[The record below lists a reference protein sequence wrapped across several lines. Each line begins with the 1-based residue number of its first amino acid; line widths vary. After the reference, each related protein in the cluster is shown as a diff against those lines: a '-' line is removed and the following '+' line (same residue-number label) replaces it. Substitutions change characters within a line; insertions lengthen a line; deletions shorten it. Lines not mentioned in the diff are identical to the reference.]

1 MEYKDSILTDIL
13 PDQAIFALDIGTRS
27 IIGMVGVSD
36 GDRIRIVAIDRADH
50 TKRAMIDGQIE
61 DIDQVAKIA
70 GQVKDKLEKKLGC
83 RLTKV
88 CVAAAGRALRT
99 ESVTYEMELPKAQRI
114 DAEAVSRL
122 EAGAISEAENQFME
136 KEGNESDRQFYL
148 VGYTVCKYY
157 LDNYIISNL
166 LDHHGRVLKADI
178 IATFLPTEVVESLY
192 ASMRKIDL
200 EVASLTLEPIAAINA
215 AIPQNIRLLNL
226 AMVDIGAGTS
236 DIAVCRDGSVTGYT
250 MAILA
255 GDEITETIMREYLVD
270 FDTAEKIKSEIDET
284 EQLRFTDI
292 LGFEQIITRDAIFES
307 IKQASSRLCEEIS
320 AKIVEANGGM
330 PSAVFLAGGG
340 SRLSGLKEGIVE
352 HLQIDPKRVAVAG
365 NNFKINAFSE
375 DYDLDNPEYA
385 TPLGIVISAGLNMI
399 NDSFRVILN
408 DRPAKLFRSGTFTV
422 MDILMMN
429 GYNYQDMI
437 GRSGQ
442 NLSVHVNGQRQMFY
456 GEKAEPSV
464 LKLNGKES
472 QLSDQVN
479 PGDKIEFVPAS
490 HGKNAFAQLS
500 DIVKITGEKRV
511 LLNGQE
517 VEGDLPLKSG
527 DVIVVENLEP
537 ELEEEDMVFDWESES
552 AQSLEDYSLQ
562 DQEETLMT
570 GSGEKARAEEAVFV
584 KMEAD
589 SDSKNDSLVMKETET
604 YETDSNRDE
613 KVLPFAFAGQSM
625 EQDNY
630 QPAYPTEESKKE
642 SYIEEPEMENNIPE
656 LKGESDPAKLKRK
669 SHMTEPKEERG
680 PANPEEKE
688 HFTAA
693 GQPYEETPPAILE
706 DELEFQEAE
715 PEAVVLRSEAITYKG
730 QLTGQVIKAQEPE
743 TQAPQP
749 LKRFRERPLPQ
760 KMEHESGEPDTE
772 VSGPKLS
779 RGSSQAETGP
789 LRTQD
794 FDHNRPAR
802 RRRITEEPSAAHG
815 QPERPLRQQ
824 AEAPESNR
832 VMQAAARE
840 YERKMD
846 AAALSASPQERR
858 TVSEAVPQVSVNPD
872 SQGKIT
878 FYLNDKSLLLPL
890 KPDGKRYRLM
900 DLLEYSGLD
909 FKKVTGPVVLEVN
922 GENGYFQQEL
932 KAGDHIKIYEKE

>member
-27 IIGMVGVSD
+27 IIGMVGVPD

-330 PSAVFLAGGG
+330 PSAVF
-340 SRLSGLKEGIVE
+340 
-352 HLQIDPKRVAVAG
+352 
-365 NNFKINAFSE
+365 
-375 DYDLDNPEYA
+375 
-385 TPLGIVISAGLNMI
+385 
-399 NDSFRVILN
+399 
-408 DRPAKLFRSGTFTV
+408 
-422 MDILMMN
+422 
-429 GYNYQDMI
+429 
-437 GRSGQ
+437 
-442 NLSVHVNGQRQMFY
+442 
-456 GEKAEPSV
+456 
-464 LKLNGKES
+464 
-472 QLSDQVN
+472 
-479 PGDKIEFVPAS
+479 
-490 HGKNAFAQLS
+490 
-500 DIVKITGEKRV
+500 
-511 LLNGQE
+511 
-517 VEGDLPLKSG
+517 
-527 DVIVVENLEP
+527 
-537 ELEEEDMVFDWESES
+537 
-552 AQSLEDYSLQ
+552 
-562 DQEETLMT
+562 
-570 GSGEKARAEEAVFV
+570 
-584 KMEAD
+584 
-589 SDSKNDSLVMKETET
+589 
-604 YETDSNRDE
+604 
-613 KVLPFAFAGQSM
+613 
-625 EQDNY
+625 
-630 QPAYPTEESKKE
+630 
-642 SYIEEPEMENNIPE
+642 
-656 LKGESDPAKLKRK
+656 
-669 SHMTEPKEERG
+669 
-680 PANPEEKE
+680 
-688 HFTAA
+688 
-693 GQPYEETPPAILE
+693 
-706 DELEFQEAE
+706 
-715 PEAVVLRSEAITYKG
+715 
-730 QLTGQVIKAQEPE
+730 
-743 TQAPQP
+743 
-749 LKRFRERPLPQ
+749 
-760 KMEHESGEPDTE
+760 
-772 VSGPKLS
+772 
-779 RGSSQAETGP
+779 
-789 LRTQD
+789 
-794 FDHNRPAR
+794 
-802 RRRITEEPSAAHG
+802 
-815 QPERPLRQQ
+815 
-824 AEAPESNR
+824 
-832 VMQAAARE
+832 
-840 YERKMD
+840 
-846 AAALSASPQERR
+846 
-858 TVSEAVPQVSVNPD
+858 
-872 SQGKIT
+872 
-878 FYLNDKSLLLPL
+878 
-890 KPDGKRYRLM
+890 
-900 DLLEYSGLD
+900 
-909 FKKVTGPVVLEVN
+909 
-922 GENGYFQQEL
+922 
-932 KAGDHIKIYEKE
+932 

>member
-27 IIGMVGVSD
+27 IIGMVGVPD

-613 KVLPFAFAGQSM
+613 KVLPFALAGQSM
-625 EQDNY
+625 EQDNN

-642 SYIEEPEMENNIPE
+642 SHIEEPEMENNIPE

-749 LKRFRERPLPQ
+749 LKRFREIPLPQ

-779 RGSSQAETGP
+779 RGSS
-789 LRTQD
+789 
-794 FDHNRPAR
+794 
-802 RRRITEEPSAAHG
+802 
-815 QPERPLRQQ
+815 Q